1 MYLFSRD
8 FRTCGC
14 VAAVSLSLAA
24 AAVSGTVASAG
35 PITWGSA
42 QNISGDG
49 DVSTNGTLLYAYN
62 FGTASVAS
70 TTVNGVTF
78 APFVVLDFGTTT
90 TVGNVTITESPDFLY
105 AYNTAGTSIAPFA
118 NLSADYR
125 ALLNEAASAGVAA
138 TITLQ
143 LGGLTP
149 GQSYEFQWWANNS
162 STADNWFVTNA
173 SAGNAVSVSA
183 NTLGSNTGE
192 GSGID
197 GGTGQFAIGT
207 FTADTASYSIAL
219 NGEDF
224 YLPIINAL
232 QIRAVPEP
240 ATYAMALAGL
250 ACGGYLMW
258 RRRKRA

>member
-1 MYLFSRD
+1 MIAPL
-8 FRTCGC
+8 
-14 VAAVSLSLAA
+14 VSPSLAA
-24 AAVSGTVASAG
+24 FLLAAPGIRLGYAIVRRIGRRFCGIAIVTACLAPVATCSLPTPAYAE
-35 PITWGSA
+35 PVIAWGSA
-42 QNISGDG
+42 QNISGDS

-118 NLSADYR
+118 NLSSAYK
-125 ALLNEAASAGVAA
+125 ALLNEAASAGVPA

-162 STADNWFVTNA
+162 STAERIA
-173 SAGNAVSVSA
+173 RSMAPPHRS
-183 NTLGSNTGE
+183 
-192 GSGID
+192 SG
-197 GGTGQFAIGT
+197 
-207 FTADTASYSIAL
+207 
-219 NGEDF
+219 
-224 YLPIINAL
+224 
-232 QIRAVPEP
+232 
-240 ATYAMALAGL
+240 
-250 ACGGYLMW
+250 
-258 RRRKRA
+258 

>member
-1 MYLFSRD
+1 VLL
-8 FRTCGC
+8 
-14 VAAVSLSLAA
+14 ALAA
-24 AAVSGTVASAG
+24 AAVMGSSASAG
-35 PITWGSA
+35 PIAWGAA
-42 QNISGDG
+42 QNVSGDS

-78 APFVVLDFGTTT
+78 APFVVVDFGTTT
-90 TVGNVTITESPDFLY
+90 TVGDVTISESPDFLY
-105 AYNTAGTSIAPFA
+105 AYNVAGSSIAPFA
-118 NLSADYR
+118 NLSSAYK
-125 ALLNEAASAGVAA
+125 ALLNEAASAGVPA

-183 NTLGSNTGE
+183 NTLGSNTGQ
-192 GSGID
+192 GPGVD

-207 FTADTASYSIAL
+207 FTADTTSYSIAL
-219 NGEDF
+219 NGEDS

-232 QIRAVPEP
+232 QVRAVPEP
-240 ATYAMALAGL
+240 STYCMALAGL
-250 ACGGYLMW
+250 ACGGYSVF
-258 RRRKRA
+258 RRRKQA

>member
-1 MYLFSRD
+1 MYLISRNL
-8 FRTCGC
+8 RSRGC
-14 VAAVSLSLAA
+14 VALVLLALAA
-24 AAVSGTVASAG
+24 AAVTGASVSAG
-35 PITWGSA
+35 PIAWGSA
-42 QNISGDG
+42 QNISGDS

-78 APFVVLDFGTTT
+78 GPFVVVDFGTTA
-90 TVGNVTITESPDFLY
+90 TVGDVTITESPDFLY
-105 AYNTAGTSIAPFA
+105 AYNVAGSSIAPFA
-118 NLSADYR
+118 NLSSAYK
-125 ALLNEAASAGVAA
+125 ALLNEAASAGVSA

-183 NTLGSNTGE
+183 NTLGSNTGQ

-207 FTADTASYSIAL
+207 FTADTTSYSIAL
-219 NGEDF
+219 NGEDS

-232 QIRAVPEP
+232 QVRAVPEP
-240 ATYAMALAGL
+240 STYAMALAGL
-250 ACGGYLMW
+250 ACGGYSMF
-258 RRRKRA
+258 RRRTRA